1 MTELDKEKLK
11 KELIEVYEEF
21 NKENYSKEMK
31 NKAMGIDTL
40 YMNATDLLDDDLAFA
55 INSLTFL
62 IQKEFPGGGDKQEEV
77 RKILK
82 RLKELN

>member
-11 KELIEVYEEF
+11 KELIEVYENF
-21 NKENYSKEMK
+21 DKGNYSKEMK

-40 YMNATDLLDDDLAFA
+40 YMNATGLLDEDLAFA
-55 INSLTFL
+55 IDSLTFI
-62 IQKEFPGGGDKQEEV
+62 IQKEFPGGGNRQEEV
-77 RKILK
+77 KKILK